1 MTQLEYAIMESER
14 YGEIDVETRDNLLGI
29 LEAASEYENEDVA
42 TDDEIMEHVD
52 DLRLRVYEAYEE
64 GTISEEEKDTF
75 LEYLNPENYE

>member
-29 LEAASEYENEDVA
+29 LEASEYENEDVA